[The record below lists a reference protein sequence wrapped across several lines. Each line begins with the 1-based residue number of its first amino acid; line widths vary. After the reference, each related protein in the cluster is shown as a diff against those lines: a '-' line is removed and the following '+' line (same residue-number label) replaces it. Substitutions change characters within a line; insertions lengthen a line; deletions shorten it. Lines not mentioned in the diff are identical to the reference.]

1 MTGLTFVKDPELVAS
16 VERFKRLAA
25 TIKGAFDM
33 AMQGHV
39 DKVEKAS
46 RIRKYLER
54 EYAHWNTRTQG
65 GIRSPIGGELGQER
79 LTGVSNDLLSIEFFE
94 EGLIAAQSVGKL
106 TVGGISFGTGF
117 LVGNGMLMTNHH
129 VLATPDE
136 ASLSQLD
143 MDFEAN
149 RIGAAK
155 SVETYELDPERFFI
169 TDKDFDFTIVAVRS
183 TSQNGRPI
191 SDFGFLPLI
200 AGEGKILIGRPVNL
214 IQHPNGGTKSVVVHD
229 SRFMYLENGGAVDRY
244 CWYSSD
250 TEPGSSGSP
259 VFNNR
264 WEVVALHHRAVPAVN
279 AKGKLLDRDG
289 RVISAANADKYPER
303 VSWATNE
310 GIRISRLVNAIAT
323 ANIEH
328 KLEHERE
335 ALMKLWSSHVGE
347 MDVDAISSGE
357 VEKTETPVGEESTKA
372 GSHSFVLN
380 GIPISI
386 SIRIGLLRS
395 P

>member
-1 MTGLTFVKDPELVAS
+1 MTSQTSVKDPELLAT
-16 VERFKRLAA
+16 VERFRLLAT
-25 TIKGAFDM
+25 TIKGAFKK

-39 DKVEKAS
+39 DKVEDAS

-54 EYAHWNTRTQG
+54 EDAHWKTHARG
-65 GIRSPIGGELGQER
+65 GIRSPICGELGQER

-129 VLATPDE
+129 VLPTPEE

-143 MDFEAN
+143 MDLETN
-149 RIGAAK
+149 RVGAAK
-155 SVETYELDPERFFI
+155 PVETYELNPERLFI
-169 TDKDFDFTIVAVRS
+169 TDKDFDFTIVAVQN
-183 TSQNGRPI
+183 TSQNGRSI
-191 SDFGFLPLI
+191 SNFGFLPLI

-229 SRFMYLENGGAVDRY
+229 SRFMYLENDGAVDRY

-289 RVISAANADKYPER
+289 RVISSATADKYPER
-303 VSWATNE
+303 VSWVANE

-323 ANIEH
+323 AKIEH
-328 KLEHERE
+328 RFELERV
-335 ALMKLWSSHVGE
+335 ALLKLWSSQVGDMRKE
-347 MDVDAISSGE
+347 ALSSSE
-357 VEKTETPVGEESTKA
+357 LEKTELAVGQEGMKA
-372 GSHSFVLN
+372 GSHSFVLK
-380 GIPISI
+380 GMPISI
-386 SIRIGLLRS
+386 SIRIG
-395 P
+395 

>member
-1 MTGLTFVKDPELVAS
+1 MTSTTSVKDPELVAT
-16 VERFKRLAA
+16 VKRFKRLAA
-25 TIKGAFDM
+25 TIKDAFEM
-33 AMQGHV
+33 AMRGHV
-39 DKVEKAS
+39 EKVEDAS

-54 EYAHWNTRTQG
+54 EDAHWNTHARG
-65 GIRSPIGGELGQER
+65 GIRSPICGELGQER

-129 VLATPDE
+129 VLPTPEE

-143 MDFEAN
+143 MDLETN

-155 SVETYELDPERFFI
+155 PVETYELNPERFFI
-169 TDKDFDFTIVAVRS
+169 TDKDFDFTIVAVQN
-183 TSQNGRPI
+183 TSQNGRSI
-191 SDFGFLPLI
+191 RDFGFLPLI

-229 SRFMYLENGGAVDRY
+229 SRFMYLENDGAVDRY

-289 RVISAANADKYPER
+289 RVISNATADKYPER
-303 VSWATNE
+303 VSWVANE

-323 ANIEH
+323 AKIEH
-328 KLEHERE
+328 RFELERA
-335 ALMKLWSSHVGE
+335 ALMKVWSSKFGD
-347 MDVDAISSGE
+347 MRKDALTSTDLEI
-357 VEKTETPVGEESTKA
+357 TETFVGQESTKA
-372 GSHSFVLN
+372 ESHSFVLN
-380 GIPISI
+380 GMPISI
-386 SIRIGLLRS
+386 SIRIG
-395 P
+395 

>member
-1 MTGLTFVKDPELVAS
+1 MTSTTSVKDPELVAT
-16 VERFKRLAA
+16 VERFKRLAT
-25 TIKGAFDM
+25 TIKDSFEM
-33 AMQGHV
+33 AMRGHV
-39 DKVEKAS
+39 EKVEDAA

-54 EYAHWNTRTQG
+54 EDAHWNTRARTG
-65 GIRSPIGGELGQER
+65 VRAPINAELGLER

-117 LVGNGMLMTNHH
+117 LVGNGMLLTNHH
-129 VLATPDE
+129 VLPTAEE

-143 MDFEAN
+143 MDLETN
-149 RIGAAK
+149 RVGAAK
-155 SVETYELDPERFFI
+155 PVETYELNPDRFFI
-169 TDKDFDFTIVAVRS
+169 SDKDFDFTIVAVHSR
-183 TSQNGRPI
+183 SQNGRSI

-229 SRFMYLENGGAVDRY
+229 SRFMYLENDGAVDRY

-289 RVISAANADKYPER
+289 RVISSGTADKYPER
-303 VSWATNE
+303 VSWVANE
-310 GIRISRLVNAIAT
+310 GIRVSRLVTAIAS
-323 ANIEH
+323 AKIEN
-328 KLEHERE
+328 KFELERA
-335 ALMKLWSSHVGE
+335 ALLKLWSSHVE
-347 MDVDAISSGE
+347 DIRKDALSTSE
-357 VEKTETPVGEESTKA
+357 QEKFDSPVGQDGTKA
-372 GSHSFVLN
+372 ESHSFVLN
-380 GIPISI
+380 GTPISI
-386 SIRIGLLRS
+386 TIRIG
-395 P
+395 

>member
-1 MTGLTFVKDPELVAS
+1 MTSTTSVKDPELVAT
-16 VERFKRLAA
+16 VERFKRLAT
-25 TIKGAFDM
+25 TIKDSFEM

-39 DKVEKAS
+39 DKVEDAT
-46 RIRKYLER
+46 RIQKYLER
-54 EYAHWNTRTQG
+54 EDDHWNTRARTG
-65 GIRSPIGGELGQER
+65 VRAPINAELGLER

-106 TVGGISFGTGF
+106 TVGGTSSGTGF
-117 LVGNGMLMTNHH
+117 LVGNGMLITNHH
-129 VLATPDE
+129 VLKTAEE

-143 MDFEAN
+143 MDLETN

-155 SVETYELDPERFFI
+155 PVETYALNPERFFI
-169 TDKDFDFTIVAVRS
+169 TDKDFDFTIVAVHH

-229 SRFMYLENGGAVDRY
+229 SRFMYLENNGAVDRY

-264 WEVVALHHRAVPAVN
+264 WEVVALHHRAIPAVN

-289 RVISAANADKYPER
+289 RVISSKAADKYPER
-303 VSWATNE
+303 VSWVANE

-323 ANIEH
+323 AKIEQRFE
-328 KLEHERE
+328 LERE
-335 ALMKLWSSHVGE
+335 KLMKVWSSKGGDMRKDVLSLGE
-347 MDVDAISSGE
+347 L
-357 VEKTETPVGEESTKA
+357 EKTETPIGQESTKA
-372 GSHSFVLN
+372 GSHAFVLN
-380 GIPISI
+380 GMPISI
-386 SIRIGLLRS
+386 SIRIG
-395 P
+395 